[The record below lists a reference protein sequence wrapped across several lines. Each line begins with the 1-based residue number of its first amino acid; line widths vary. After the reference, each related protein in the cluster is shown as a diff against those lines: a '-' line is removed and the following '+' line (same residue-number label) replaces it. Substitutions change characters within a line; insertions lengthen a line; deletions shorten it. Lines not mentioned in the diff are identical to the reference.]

1 MRFLVLGLLGLV
13 VVGFVVATLIG
24 VAIQIAFWVAIAA
37 AGFIVAGW
45 VMRKLGGDKSRR
57 DHDVVVVTTRDGEHV
72 VR

>member
-1 MRFLVLGLLGLV
+1 MRFIVLGLLALV
-13 VVGFVVATLIG
+13 AVGFVVATLIG

-45 VMRKLGGDKSRR
+45 VMRKIGGKRTSRDVLVVSEHDR
-57 DHDVVVVTTRDGEHV
+57 DTI